1 MNVTSLEMTQAT
13 IETFCGL
20 VCLMFIIIIA
30 MNGYERKSWRIVKWM
45 FFSMAAIFLIEAATY
60 ICNGN
65 TDGLSIF
72 VAVIGNYALFAL
84 YIALLGLFVYFLYYL
99 LLEKDVASTKRYIY
113 IVDVCVLIDSFI
125 LVVNLF
131 NGWMF
136 SFDEANIYH
145 RNSAWYIYTAF
156 TLVCIIACSAMCIKY
171 RKAISKTMFTVLMF
185 YSYVPVIAIIVQAFI
200 FGISITNI
208 GIFLAL
214 IIMLF
219 TYLKEWSRINERRGR
234 ERKSVEIIIL
244 FIIMTISM
252 SASTISSIISIQRIS
267 ADNSESNSLIIAHMV
282 NSGIENE
289 FIKPIMVSETMS
301 QDLSLQEYMRRSYE
315 DSPESVEKE
324 VSSYLNS
331 IRTGFGYQMVFA
343 VCDASKAYYSY
354 DGISKF
360 VDIDNDEH
368 DIWYKLFLEEKKH
381 YDLDVDTD
389 EANNWELSVFVNTEI
404 TDKEGK
410 FLGVCGTGIEMTY
423 LQDLLK
429 QYENDYDI
437 KIDLINSEGLIQVDS
452 DAQRIERDYLDNSY
466 LAKVGSGEFLYEGGS
481 KSSRMTRYLESL
493 DWYLVIEDN
502 NPNKINTVSVAI
514 TSIVI
519 FSVGL
524 VMMGIVFSIIVIRE
538 RKASK
543 EILEKRKVSIT
554 DDMTGLLNHRAY
566 EEDCMKIIKNN
577 SLSEI
582 TVIMMDVNGL
592 KTVNDSCGHMAGDEL
607 IIGAA
612 KCIQTS
618 MGEYGKIY
626 RVGGDEFVAL
636 LECNESQLQDMV
648 QTFEHITD
656 NWKGTYQCELSM
668 SKGIVVCK
676 EHPEL
681 SLEEV
686 KELADKLMYEDKDE
700 FYARTGKKEE
710 PYR

>member
-84 YIALLGLFVYFLYYL
+84 YIALLGLFVHFLYYL
-99 LLEKDVASTKRYIY
+99 LLEKDVVSTKRYIY

-125 LVVNLF
+125 LVVNMF

-171 RKAISKTMFTVLMF
+171 RKAISKTMFIVLLF

-219 TYLKEWSRINERRGR
+219 TYLKEWSRTNERRGR

-566 EEDCMKIIKNN
+566 EEDCMKIIENN

-592 KTVNDSCGHMAGDEL
+592 KTVNDSYGHMAGDEL

-618 MGEYGKIY
+618 MGEYGKVY

-700 FYARTGKKEE
+700 FYARTGKK
-710 PYR
+710 RRTL

>member
-1 MNVTSLEMTQAT
+1 MNVTGLEMTQAT

-84 YIALLGLFVYFLYYL
+84 YIALLGLFVHFLYYL

-171 RKAISKTMFTVLMF
+171 RKAISKTMFAVLMF

-234 ERKSVEIIIL
+234 ERKSVGIIIL

-301 QDLSLQEYMRRSYE
+301 QDLSLKEYMRRSYE

-700 FYARTGKKEE
+700 FYARTGKK
-710 PYR
+710 RRTL

>member
-65 TDGLSIF
+65 TDRLSIF

-84 YIALLGLFVYFLYYL
+84 YIALLGLFVHFLYYL
-99 LLEKDVASTKRYIY
+99 MLEKDVVSTKRYIY

-125 LVVNLF
+125 LVVNMF

-171 RKAISKTMFTVLMF
+171 RKAISKTMFAVLMF

-219 TYLKEWSRINERRGR
+219 TYLKEWSRTNERRGR

-315 DSPESVEKE
+315 DSPESVEDE

-437 KIDLINSEGLIQVDS
+437 KIDLIDSEGLIQVDS

-566 EEDCMKIIKNN
+566 EEDCMKIIENN

-582 TVIMMDVNGL
+582 TMIMMDVNGL
-592 KTVNDSCGHMAGDEL
+592 KTVNDSYGHMAGDEL

-636 LECNESQLQDMV
+636 LECNESQLHDMV

-700 FYARTGKKEE
+700 FYARTGKK
-710 PYR
+710 RRTL

>member
-1 MNVTSLEMTQAT
+1 MNVTGLEMTQAT

-65 TDGLSIF
+65 TDRLSIF

-125 LVVNLF
+125 LVVNMF

-171 RKAISKTMFTVLMF
+171 RKAISKTMFIVLLF

-219 TYLKEWSRINERRGR
+219 TYLKEWSRTNERRGR

-566 EEDCMKIIKNN
+566 EEDCMKIIENN

-592 KTVNDSCGHMAGDEL
+592 KTVNDSYGHMAGDEL

-618 MGEYGKIY
+618 MGEYGKVY

-700 FYARTGKKEE
+700 FYARTGKK
-710 PYR
+710 RRTL